1 MLFLLLKWIVLTLIV
16 VFAAWVIPGIEV
28 DGYLSALIVAAVI
41 ALINVSLRPA
51 LNLITLPINILTLG
65 LFTLVI
71 NALLLMFVSYLVPGF
86 EVEGFWAAFWGALL
100 MSIEVNNVR
109 RIGTNTGK
117 MFIVS
122 KMPAFKKPS

>member
-1 MLFLLLKWIVLTLIV
+1 MMYLLLKWIVLTLVII
-16 VFAAWVIPGIEV
+16 FTAWVIPGIEV
-28 DGYLSALIVAAVI
+28 DGYMSALIVAAVI

-100 MSIEVNNVR
+100 MSILSVG
-109 RIGTNTGK
+109 IS
-117 MFIVS
+117 FI
-122 KMPAFKKPS
+122 

>member
-86 EVEGFWAAFWGALL
+86 EVEGLWAAFWGALL
-100 MSIEVNNVR
+100 MSILSVG
-109 RIGTNTGK
+109 IS
-117 MFIVS
+117 FI
-122 KMPAFKKPS
+122 

>member
-41 ALINVSLRPA
+41 ALINVSLRPV

-100 MSIEVNNVR
+100 MSILSVG
-109 RIGTNTGK
+109 IS
-117 MFIVS
+117 FI
-122 KMPAFKKPS
+122 

>member
-100 MSIEVNNVR
+100 MSILSVG
-109 RIGTNTGK
+109 IS
-117 MFIVS
+117 FI
-122 KMPAFKKPS
+122 